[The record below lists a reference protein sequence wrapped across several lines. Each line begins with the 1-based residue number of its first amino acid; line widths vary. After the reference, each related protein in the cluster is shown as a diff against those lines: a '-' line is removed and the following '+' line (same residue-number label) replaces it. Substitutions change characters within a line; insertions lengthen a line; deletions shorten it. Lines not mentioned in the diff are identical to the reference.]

1 MSARTAY
8 RKLRVAT
15 LVAALALPLAGC
27 ETFDLT
33 NLIPDS
39 KKKLP
44 GDRREVFPEG
54 VPGVSKGV
62 PPELM
67 KGYQAQPDGANATA
81 AAPPPEEKPEPKP
94 AAKPKPKPKQ
104 AKPTPTVAPEYQQQG
119 QAPQQGQQGQ
129 WPQQQRQPQQSAWPA
144 SPQPGT
150 FSR

>member
-1 MSARTAY
+1 MSARTAF
-8 RKLRVAT
+8 RKLRAAA

-129 WPQQQRQPQQSAWPA
+129 WPQQQRQPQQSAWPT

>member
-1 MSARTAY
+1 MAA
-8 RKLRVAT
+8 

-129 WPQQQRQPQQSAWPA
+129 WPQQQRPPQQSAWPA